1 VSAKLNQSGEIVWA
15 RNINKRQATSGTE
28 SFISYTSTLKGNDT
42 YFFINTG
49 EKVKKLSKDR
59 IQFGQT
65 STKRS
70 NLNVIRVNENGDF
83 DYKEILDDKDND
95 VPFMVSRG
103 AIMNDEPSVF
113 FMGQKGKK
121 KQLLKITL

>member
-1 VSAKLNQSGEIVWA
+1 MSAKLNQSGEIVWA